1 MRTALPSDAG
11 MSHKGT
17 TSFIGGSTKRF
28 SEETFQ
34 CELCIYQKRK
44 AEGKSCTKGWSCLEK
59 LSEYV

>member
-11 MSHKGT
+11 MTHKGT

-34 CELCIYQKRK
+34 CELCVYQKRK
-44 AEGKSCTKGWSCLEK
+44 ARESHVQRGGGA
-59 LSEYV
+59 